1 MQRRVVFPFSAVVAL
16 DKLKLA
22 ILINAINP
30 KIGGLLVRGPKG
42 SGKTTVVR
50 GLIDVLPQIEV
61 VEGCP
66 FNCNPHD
73 SSNMCPKCGERFA
86 KNEKLSV
93 KERRM
98 IIVNLPLGATE
109 DRVVGSLDVEKAIK
123 LGVEALQPGILA
135 GANQNILYVDEI
147 NLLPDHI
154 ADDLLDAA
162 ATGWNVVEREGI
174 SISHPSRF
182 IFIGTMNPEEGE
194 LRPQLLDRF
203 PLSIGVE
210 KITSVK
216 DRMEIVR
223 RNVDF
228 ESEPEKFRE
237 KYRTT
242 QEKLGNK
249 IIQARKVLSKVQMP
263 EKLLEAV
270 CKACLDLKV
279 DGVRPDIVISKA
291 ACTLA
296 AFEGRT
302 EATPDDVLV
311 ASELALS
318 HRTREG
324 GFLDPAPPEEV
335 RKILNTAIKET
346 GYKES
351 TRSKEN
357 DEDTQGRKE
366 AKGKA
371 ILWYKRK
378 KNSKKENFPWEHERL
393 HGLMSR
399 ISQIFAALNRLLGI
413 ATFARVHRAAKKLK
427 NAIKHAPSVKSV
439 LKGSTVTSNERPEKE
454 GIGLAR
460 DKGIP
465 SVGHASKSP
474 DVNEGFSVV
483 NKIKSSVLAP
493 FNLFFS
499 AQRTPLKKRS
509 SYAGKRAETVTSLHR
524 GRPFGWKLPH
534 DKPADIHLPATIR
547 VAARRQRDREK
558 PFETALAIC
567 LEDVREKVRLYKAPM
582 NIVLVVDLSGSMMFS
597 IESVKEALLKLHR
610 DAYRCRDRVGIVGL
624 KETGAVVVQHPITN
638 LRVVANRLLGLR
650 ISGGTPLAAGMLK
663 ALEVLKEAKRRDSST
678 IPVMVIITDG
688 SANVPLSRSLET
700 NEIRKFDEIS
710 IATRQYEDAAVRDV
724 LSVSKM
730 IRRAGVYTI
739 VVNTNPHFFGRET
752 YGFAVTEF
760 IASKTKGRL
769 HVVGRAA
776 RSEELVQSIVN
787 QIAEDQRLIAHEAS
801 LYPKF
806 A

>member
-73 SSNMCPKCGERFA
+73 SSNMCPKCSERFA

-93 KERRM
+93 KGRRM

-135 GANQNILYVDEI
+135 EANQNILYVDEI

-242 QEKLGNK
+242 QEKLRNR
-249 IIQARKVLSKVQMP
+249 IIQARKVLLKVQMP

-270 CKACLDLKV
+270 CKACVDLKV

-357 DEDTQGRKE
+357 DEDTQGHKA

-371 ILWYKRK
+371 ILW
-378 KNSKKENFPWEHERL
+378 
-393 HGLMSR
+393 
-399 ISQIFAALNRLLGI
+399 
-413 ATFARVHRAAKKLK
+413 
-427 NAIKHAPSVKSV
+427 
-439 LKGSTVTSNERPEKE
+439 
-454 GIGLAR
+454 
-460 DKGIP
+460 
-465 SVGHASKSP
+465 
-474 DVNEGFSVV
+474 
-483 NKIKSSVLAP
+483 
-493 FNLFFS
+493 
-499 AQRTPLKKRS
+499 
-509 SYAGKRAETVTSLHR
+509 
-524 GRPFGWKLPH
+524 
-534 DKPADIHLPATIR
+534 
-547 VAARRQRDREK
+547 
-558 PFETALAIC
+558 
-567 LEDVREKVRLYKAPM
+567 
-582 NIVLVVDLSGSMMFS
+582 
-597 IESVKEALLKLHR
+597 
-610 DAYRCRDRVGIVGL
+610 
-624 KETGAVVVQHPITN
+624 
-638 LRVVANRLLGLR
+638 
-650 ISGGTPLAAGMLK
+650 
-663 ALEVLKEAKRRDSST
+663 
-678 IPVMVIITDG
+678 
-688 SANVPLSRSLET
+688 
-700 NEIRKFDEIS
+700 
-710 IATRQYEDAAVRDV
+710 
-724 LSVSKM
+724 
-730 IRRAGVYTI
+730 
-739 VVNTNPHFFGRET
+739 
-752 YGFAVTEF
+752 
-760 IASKTKGRL
+760 
-769 HVVGRAA
+769 
-776 RSEELVQSIVN
+776 
-787 QIAEDQRLIAHEAS
+787 
-801 LYPKF
+801 
-806 A
+806 